1 MYCKLENKTD
11 TVKKFTFSHA
21 ISIFISRLKKKK
33 NAKVLVKRMM
43 RRRCN

>member
-33 NAKVLVKRMM
+33 CKSFSKENDEKKM
-43 RRRCN
+43 